1 MARFV
6 VLGSAAG
13 GGVPQWNC
21 RCPVCQLAWAGDAR
35 VRRRSQSSLAVTI
48 DDDNFVLL
56 NASPD
61 LRQQIVD
68 RPALHP
74 RAGRRDS
81 PIRAV
86 IATSADVDHIA
97 GLLTLREK
105 QKFKLHAT
113 AATLAAIADNP
124 VFAVLSDEC
133 VKRESIELAKSFEP
147 IAGLQLEAFAAPG
160 KVALWQE
167 SGDVAVGEEG
177 ETTIALE
184 MKADGKRVVYAP
196 ACAKV
201 TPAMRERLSGADVLF
216 FDGTTYTD
224 DELLTQGLMQKSA
237 RRMGHLSMSGPD
249 GSIAALADL
258 PIGRKIFVHIN
269 NSNPALIEGSPEH
282 RAVEAAGWEI
292 AYDGMEIAL

>member
-1 MARFV
+1 VRFI

-21 RCPVCQLAWAGDAR
+21 RCPVCQLAWGGDAR
-35 VRRRSQSSLAVTI
+35 VRHRSQSSVAITI
-48 DDDNFVLL
+48 DGDNFILL

-61 LRQQIVD
+61 LRQQIID

-74 RAGRRDS
+74 RTGRRDS

-97 GLLTLREK
+97 GLLTLRER
-105 QKFKLHAT
+105 QTFTLHAT
-113 AATLAAIADNP
+113 SATLTAIAGNP
-124 VFAVLSDEC
+124 VFDVLSDEC
-133 VKRESIELAKSFEP
+133 VGRRTVSFTTPFEP
-147 IAGLQLEAFAAPG
+147 IAGLQIEAFAAPG

-167 SGDVAVGEEG
+167 GDVVALGEEG

-184 MKADGKRVVYAP
+184 LRAHGKRVVYAP

-201 TPAMRERLSGADVLF
+201 TPAFRERLSGADVLF

-224 DELLTQGLMQKSA
+224 DELLSQGLMQKSA
-237 RRMGHLSMSGPD
+237 RRMGHMSMSGPG
-249 GSIAALADL
+249 GSIAALAEL
-258 PIGRKIFVHIN
+258 PIGRKIFIHIN
-269 NSNPALIEGSPEH
+269 NSNPALIEGSAEH

-292 AYDGMEIAL
+292 AYDGMEVVL